1 MRQKRRDFIKN
12 SSLIAAGTW
21 LVPYFLQ
28 AQGPVKGS
36 FQGKRL
42 IVIQLSGGNDGL
54 NTIVPY
60 ENDLYYQAR
69 PQLSIKKGDVLKVS
83 DQLGLNPALESLRP
97 LFDDGLISV
106 VNGVGY
112 PNPDRSHFRSMDIWH
127 TASNSNEYWQ
137 TGWLGRYLDQ
147 ESSDCDSLH
156 KAIELN
162 NSLDLA
168 MKGRHVKGL
177 AMSNPGQ
184 MIRDINT
191 GYNRTLA
198 EMAAHH
204 QHEHES
210 VGYLYKT
217 LVESVNSADYL
228 KEHLSLKRESKG
240 SNPQSQFSNHLKTVV
255 QMINSGMDTSVYYT
269 QLGGFDTHAGQQNRQ
284 RRLLKVYAEGVKYL
298 VDDLKAS
305 GQLSNT
311 LILTFSE
318 FGRRVAQNASQGTD
332 HGTANNLFLIGEN
345 VKAGFYNDIPSL
357 SDLDNGDLKY
367 SVDFRNIY
375 ATILDNWLG
384 VNSKEILKRDFSPLD
399 LLKV

>member
-1 MRQKRRDFIKN
+1 MAQNRRDFIKS
-12 SSLIAAGTW
+12 SSLVAAGTW
-21 LVPYFLQ
+21 MVPYFLQ
-28 AQGPVKGS
+28 TQGPNVGS
-36 FQGKRL
+36 FHGKRL

-54 NTIVPY
+54 NTIVPF
-60 ENDLYYQAR
+60 ENDLYYHAR
-69 PQLSIKKGDVLKVS
+69 PQLSIRKGDVLKVS
-83 DQLGLNPALESLRP
+83 DQLGLNPALKALRP

-112 PNPDRSHFRSMDIWH
+112 PNPDRSHFRSMDIWQ
-127 TASNSNEYWQ
+127 TGSNSNEYWQ

-147 ESSDCDSLH
+147 ECQNCDSLH

-168 MKGRHVKGL
+168 MKGQDVKGL

-184 MIRDINT
+184 MIRDTNS
-191 GYNRTLA
+191 GYNRKLA
-198 EMAAHH
+198 EMAAEH

-228 KEHLSLKRESKG
+228 KQHLSLRRQNRG

-255 QMINSGMDTSVYYT
+255 QMINSGLETSVYYT

-284 RRLLKVYAEGVKYL
+284 SILLQVYAEGVKYL
-298 VDDLKAS
+298 VDELKAS

-332 HGTANNLFLIGEN
+332 HGTANNLFLIGEKVN
-345 VKAGFYNDIPSL
+345 AGFFNDIPSL
-357 SDLDNGDLKY
+357 KELDDGDLKY
-367 SVDFRNIY
+367 TVDFRNIY

-384 VNSKEILKRDFSPLD
+384 VNSKEILKREFSSLN